1 MHIDPALLRL
11 AEGVRLRIVATMLLG
26 LLGTIAA
33 IASLALLGQAIGVLF
48 AGSGLAAAMPFVF
61 AAAVVV
67 VARGGLLAGKE
78 ILAASIAGR
87 VKVRLRTRL
96 YRHLVTLGPGYLERR
111 QTGDLLS
118 RAVDGVEAL
127 EVYYGKYLPQ
137 LVVTVLAPLGI
148 MAFLFT
154 LHPMLP
160 LILAACIVL
169 ALVAPAA
176 FMKLTGRLGGLF
188 WMRFG
193 MLSSLMVDSLQGL
206 PTLKA
211 FARSKDRG
219 REIRAAADA
228 VAKSLGGL
236 LAVNFGVAGV
246 MDLVVTGGATAAVV
260 FSAWATA
267 NGALGPGAL
276 VIVLLLS
283 NEAFRPIRELAGLFH
298 QGQTGVA
305 AARGI
310 FAILNEQPE
319 VTPPAAPRSLPAR
332 QPAITFERVSFAY
345 DRGARPAL
353 VDVSFRVEP
362 GETVALVGP
371 SGAGKTT
378 ALHLLMRF
386 FDPTSGRVLL
396 DGVDLRE
403 LALDDLRAR
412 FAYVGQDTYLFHGT
426 VADNLRLA
434 KPEATME
441 ELRAVAEAANA
452 LDFIERLP
460 HGFET
465 VVGERGMRLSGGE
478 RQRIAIARA
487 LLKDAPILLLD
498 EPTSSVDAENEE
510 SIQQALRRLAEGRTT
525 IVIAHR
531 LSTVAD
537 ADRILVL
544 EQGRLVEEGR
554 HADLLAAGGV
564 YARLVAAGQLAA
576 PQEVGG
582 GVR

>member
-1 MHIDPALLRL
+1 MHLDQALLRL
-11 AEGVRLRIVATMLLG
+11 TEGVRVRIVATIALG
-26 LLGTIAA
+26 LLVTAA
-33 IASLALLGQAIGVLF
+33 GIASLALIGQAIGTIF
-48 AGSGLAAAMPFVF
+48 AGGGF
-61 AAAVVV
+61 AAALPFVIVAAVVA
-67 VARGGLLAGKE
+67 VARGGLLLGKDV
-78 ILAASIAGR
+78 LAASIAGR
-87 VKVRLRTRL
+87 VKVGLRGRI
-96 YRHLVTLGPGYLERR
+96 YRHLVALGPGFLERR
-111 QTGDLLS
+111 QTGELVS

-137 LVVTVLAPLGI
+137 LVVTLLAPVGI

-154 LHPMLP
+154 IHPVLP
-160 LILAACIVL
+160 LILAGCIGL
-169 ALVAPAA
+169 ALVVPGLFA
-176 FMKLTGRLGGLF
+176 KLTGRLGGLF

-193 MLSSLMVDSLQGL
+193 ALSGLMVDSLQGL

-236 LAVNFGVAGV
+236 LAVNFGVAGL

-260 FSAWATA
+260 FAAWATA
-267 NGALGPGAL
+267 NGTLGPGAL

-283 NEAFRPIRELAGLFH
+283 NEAFRPVRELSGLFH
-298 QGQTGVA
+298 QGQTGIA

-310 FAILNEQPE
+310 FALLNEQPE
-319 VTPPAAPRSLPAR
+319 VVSPAVPRALPNL
-332 QPAITFERVSFAY
+332 QPVIVFDHVSFAY

-353 VDVSFRVEP
+353 EDVSFRIQP

-378 ALHLLMRF
+378 VLQLLLRF
-386 FDPTSGRVLL
+386 FDPTAGRVLL
-396 DGVDLRE
+396 DDVDLRE

-426 VADNLRLA
+426 VAENLRLA
-434 KPEATME
+434 KPDATEA
-441 ELRAVAEAANA
+441 ELRAVAAAANA
-452 LDFIERLP
+452 DTFIDRLP
-460 HGFET
+460 FGFDT
-465 VVGERGMRLSGGE
+465 VIGERGLRLSGGE

-487 LLKDAPILLLD
+487 LLKDAPVLLLD

-510 SIQQALRRLAEGRTT
+510 SIQQALRRLAQGRTT

-537 ADRILVL
+537 ADRIIVL
-544 EQGRLVEEGR
+544 DQGRVVETGR
-554 HADLLAAGGV
+554 HGDLLAAGGV
-564 YARLVAAGQLAA
+564 YARLVAAGQLETPAVA
-576 PQEVGG
+576 G